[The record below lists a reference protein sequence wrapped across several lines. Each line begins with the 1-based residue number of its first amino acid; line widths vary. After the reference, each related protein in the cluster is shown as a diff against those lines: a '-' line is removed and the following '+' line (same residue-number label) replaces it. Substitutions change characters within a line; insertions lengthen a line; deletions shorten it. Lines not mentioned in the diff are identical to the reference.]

1 MVAPVTPRVP
11 PTVALPVD
19 PSVVNDPDAGV
30 LPPIAVLSIVP
41 PVIVAPDEEK
51 LFAVVGP
58 FNETAPVPVLNVPVP
73 FCEKFCEAERLVK
86 LPAAAVAAP
95 IGVPLIEPPV
105 IVAPDEARLFAV
117 VRPFKLAAPATVS
130 EPPKVV
136 APLPT
141 DNVLVPVTLVG
152 PFKETA
158 PVPVESVVAPLWA
171 KLAAKLRLPPTV
183 SMVTSGVPLA
193 LVNSKALEVS
203 TLGVNIAPGPVPLNL
218 KVLTPWELVADD
230 HLSEAS

>member
-1 MVAPVTPRVP
+1 MPKIPVKSPLVETLRPFDVNENEPEEFPIVVDVPLVEDRVTFPDWFKLPESVVAPVTPRVEPIVVAPVTPRVP
-11 PTVALPVD
+11 PTVALPVEA
-19 PSVVNDPDAGV
+19 SVVNDPAAGV

-95 IGVPLIEPPV
+95 IDVPLIEPPV

-117 VRPFKLAAPATVS
+117 VRPFKLAAPVTVR

-152 PFKETA
+152 PFRETT
-158 PVPVESVVAPLWA
+158 PVPVLSVVLPL
-171 KLAAKLRLPPTV
+171 
-183 SMVTSGVPLA
+183 
-193 LVNSKALEVS
+193 
-203 TLGVNIAPGPVPLNL
+203 
-218 KVLTPWELVADD
+218 
-230 HLSEAS
+230 